1 MKRKK
6 KRSARLA
13 SRGPAALR
21 SALEERK
28 WTQLKIAKELGVSR
42 ATVSRWLSG
51 ERVPDRLHM
60 AELRELLGISPDVWV

>member
-6 KRSARLA
+6 KRARRLP
-13 SRGPAALR
+13 SEGPAALR

-28 WTQLKIAKELGVSR
+28 WTQWKVAKELGVSR

-51 ERVPDRLHM
+51 ERAPDREHM
-60 AELRELLGISPDVWV
+60 GSLRELLGISPDVWV